1 MGWTRLGRILDGD
14 APAPW
19 AVSHAALPVAVA
31 GPDGL
36 RVWFCARDPQSR
48 ARIGSVAVDP
58 STWRAGPADD
68 VPALD
73 LGRLGAFDDS
83 GVTSSW
89 VVRQADREYHYYTGW
104 TVGVSVPF
112 YFYVGLAIS
121 ESGGPLRRV
130 SGAPILERSGV
141 DPYLTASPC
150 VIVEGGVW
158 RMWYVSGVRWTI
170 EQGRPRHYYHIKYA
184 ESKDGIAWKR
194 DGRVCID
201 FASAD
206 EHAIARPSVIRDGNI
221 YRMWYSCR
229 GDRYRIGYAESP
241 DGLSWTRH
249 DADQGLVPADEGWDS
264 EMCEYGYVFDYGG
277 RRYMLYNGNGYGRTG
292 FGVAEWR
299 SSPGAAVP

>member
-31 GPDGL
+31 GPDDL
-36 RVWFCARDPQSR
+36 RVWFCARDAQSR
-48 ARIGSVAVDP
+48 ARIGSVSVDP
-58 STWRAGPADD
+58 STWRAGAVSP

-73 LGRLGAFDDS
+73 LGPLGSFDDA

-89 VVRQADREYHYYTGW
+89 VVRHAGREYHYYTGW
-104 TVGVSVPF
+104 TVGLSVPF
-112 YFYVGLAIS
+112 YFYVGLAVA
-121 ESGGPLRRV
+121 EGDGVLRRV
-130 SGAPILERSGV
+130 SAAPILERSDV

-170 EQGRPRHYYHIKYA
+170 EDGRPRHYYHIKYA

-201 FASAD
+201 FASSD
-206 EHAIARPSVIRDGNI
+206 EHAIARPSVLRDGNV
-221 YRMWYSCR
+221 YRMWYSYR

-249 DADQGLVPADEGWDS
+249 DAEGGLVPAGEGWDA
-264 EMCEYGYVFDYGG
+264 EMCAYGYVFDQGG

-292 FGVAEWR
+292 FGVALWE
-299 SSPGAAVP
+299 

>member
-19 AVSHAALPVAVA
+19 AVSHAALPVAIA
-31 GPDGL
+31 GPDNL
-36 RVWFCARDPQSR
+36 RVWFCARDAQSR
-48 ARIGSVAVDP
+48 ARIGSVSVDP
-58 STWRAGPADD
+58 STWRTGVVSA

-73 LGRLGAFDDS
+73 LGPLGSFDDA

-89 VVRQADREYHYYTGW
+89 VVRHSGREYHYYTGW
-104 TVGVSVPF
+104 TVGASVPF
-112 YFYVGLAIS
+112 YFYVGLAIA
-121 ESGGPLRRV
+121 EDGAPLRRV
-130 SGAPILERSGV
+130 SAAPILERSDV

-158 RMWYVSGVRWTI
+158 RMWYVSGVRWTM

-184 ESKDGIAWKR
+184 ESTDGIVWKR
-194 DGRVCID
+194 DGLVCID
-201 FASAD
+201 FASED
-206 EHAIARPSVIRDGNI
+206 EHAIARPSVVRDGNI
-221 YRMWYSCR
+221 YRMWYSYR

-249 DADQGLVPADEGWDS
+249 DGERGLIPAGDGWDS
-264 EMCEYGYVFDYGG
+264 EMCAYGYVFDHGG

-292 FGVAEWR
+292 FGVAVWQ
-299 SSPGAAVP
+299 